1 MVVGALLHLRL
12 KELLKHG
19 IKSSDSHDHPTH
31 SVLRHDEIISKFS
44 LCCGAAHCRRTRGA
58 QLVA

>member
-31 SVLRHDEIISKFS
+31 SVLRHDEIINFS
-44 LCCGAAHCRRTRGA
+44 LCCGAAHCRRTA